1 METSVVILLAVAG
14 LIGLALIGRW
24 YNKRVATERW
34 RREQLLRHSMA
45 DKPPGN
51 AAPKQQPKNTAPP
64 QAKQSVK
71 APKKSSPADE
81 AMPVN
86 GAWLHQMNNT
96 TEPEPNFGSRTEI
109 RQSLERARAAMAAC
123 SAARKRHA
131 KDEAEEQ
138 CQLALAEVHKVLR
151 RDHWY
156 CAEVLNMLGCL
167 RYDHG
172 FYTEARDLWE
182 EAEQICEEWQT
193 KQTEE
198 VLKTVRNNLKQVR
211 GTLGF

>member
-1 METSVVILLAVAG
+1 MDTTVVIVFALAG
-14 LIGLALIGRW
+14 LIGLAALGRW
-24 YNKRVATERW
+24 YNRRAATERW
-34 RREQLLRHSMA
+34 RRQEMLRHSMA
-45 DKPPGN
+45 DKPKPPAN
-51 AAPKQQPKNTAPP
+51 APK
-64 QAKQSVK
+64 S
-71 APKKSSPADE
+71 APKATPPADKLSAKTKKE
-81 AMPVN
+81 SPSGDAIPVN
-86 GAWLHQMNNT
+86 GAWLHQMNNS
-96 TEPEPNFGSRTEI
+96 TEPDPIFGSRTTV
-109 RQSLERARAAMAAC
+109 RQSLERAKAAMAAC

-138 CQLALAEVHKVLR
+138 CQLALTEVHSGLR

-156 CAEVLNMLGCL
+156 AAEVLNMLACL

-172 FYTEARDLWE
+172 FYTEARDIWQ
-182 EAEQICEEWQT
+182 EAEQICEEWP